1 MNRTKLS
8 QRASIAIVLT
18 LGLLLIYK
26 PMTAAAADQ
35 EGLEQRPAR
44 LIRMAVEYPGVEVP
58 LGDDVSMD
66 IIFYNK
72 GRSDE
77 DVDIRLA
84 EAPEGWK
91 AVIKTYRY
99 NVSAVHVPS
108 GEDKTLTFEAEPGET
123 VKPGEYTFRIAAQT
137 TDGEFKM
144 SRRLKVKVRAQ
155 EEDRRESK
163 GVKLTTSYPVLRGP
177 SDVQFE
183 FSLEVDSKLD
193 EDAVFDLFA
202 QGPEGWEINFKPAYE
217 SKFISSLRLKANQS
231 STVAVQVKPALNAQ
245 AGEFPVNI
253 RVTSG
258 DATAEGQL
266 MVILTGTYE
275 LDVGTPNGLL
285 SLDARQGKPANLS
298 FYVKNTGSATNSDIS
313 FMSFKPE
320 NWNIE
325 FKPEKIPALKPDEL
339 QQVEVNITP
348 YEDALVGDYSVSVKV
363 DGERASKTSEF
374 RVTVKASAAWSWIGI
389 AVIVVVIAGLTFL
402 FRRLGRR

>member
-1 MNRTKLS
+1 MNRIKLLP
-8 QRASIAIVLT
+8 RVSIAIILT
-18 LGLLLIYK
+18 LGWLLIYL
-26 PMTAAAADQ
+26 PPAPAAA
-35 EGLEQRPAR
+35 EEESREEKPAR
-44 LIRMAVEYPGVEVP
+44 LIRMAVEFPGVEVP
-58 LGDDVSMD
+58 LGDDVNMD

-77 DVDIRLA
+77 DVDIRL
-84 EAPEGWK
+84 EDVPEDWK

-99 NVSAVHVPS
+99 NVSAVHVPA

-123 VKPGEYTFRIAAQT
+123 VQPGEYAFGIAAQT
-137 TDGEFKM
+137 TDGKFKM
-144 SRRLKVKVRAQ
+144 RRSLTVKVRGKEA
-155 EEDRRESK
+155 DSRESK

-177 SDVQFE
+177 SDAQFE
-183 FSLEVDSKLD
+183 FSMEVDSKLD

-231 STVAVQVKPALNAQ
+231 STVAVQVKPAPDAQ
-245 AGEFPVNI
+245 AGQYPVNV

-258 DATAEGQL
+258 DAAAEGQL
-266 MVILTGTYE
+266 NIILTGTYDLE
-275 LDVGTPNGLL
+275 VGTPNGLL
-285 SLDARQGKPANLS
+285 SLDARQGKPANMS
-298 FYVKNTGSATNSDIS
+298 FYVKNTGSAINSDIS

-320 NWNIE
+320 NWKIA